1 MCIPREI
8 LEASLREAGIRSYG
22 FVGEAAL
29 CDACSEL
36 PPEQRARLGVDS
48 SGGAIVTA
56 LPYGEGPA
64 VYPAWTT
71 PSATVPSS
79 TVPSA
84 TAIDPE
90 PLARLARFARAD
102 WYAELRARLKDAAAR
117 IRLRFGE
124 SGIDPGLPREWRY
137 FANSR
142 LPERRLALEAGLG
155 RLGRHGLVMLPEQG
169 SAVVLGLLLSPIR
182 IESRP
187 DSGPSPGAGRPGLL
201 DPSCENC
208 RACAEACP
216 TGALGSALGP
226 DFGRGSGFVR
236 ELCLQHWSS
245 VPGPLP
251 AVIEAAWGDRLYGCD
266 ACQEACPRFRPDA
279 SAVTGRGLLGPG
291 LPARWLM
298 AASESEIRA
307 SLRGSVLGMGW
318 IAVDALKR
326 NAALA
331 LRGR

>member
-1 MCIPREI
+1 MRIPREI
-8 LEASLREAGIRSYG
+8 LEASLLEAGIRSYG

-29 CDACSEL
+29 RGACPEL
-36 PPEQRARLGVDS
+36 PPEQRTRLGVDG
-48 SGGAIVTA
+48 SGGAIIAA

-64 VYPAWTT
+64 AYPAWVS
-71 PSATVPSS
+71 PSG
-79 TVPSA
+79 
-84 TAIDPE
+84 AIDPE

-117 IRLRFGE
+117 IRLRLGE
-124 SGIDPGLPREWRY
+124 DGIDPGLPREWRY

-169 SAVVLGLLLSPIR
+169 SAVVLGLLLCPIKL
-182 IESRP
+182 ESRP
-187 DSGPSPGAGRPGLL
+187 DSGPAPVAGRPGLL
-201 DPSCENC
+201 DPSCGNC

-216 TGALGSALGP
+216 TGALGSGH
-226 DFGRGSGFVR
+226 GFVR

-266 ACQEACPRFRPDA
+266 SCQEACPRFRPDA

-291 LPARWLM
+291 LPARWLT

-307 SLRGSVLGMGW
+307 GLRGSVLGMGW